1 MVVKDTDLINK
12 IAQVQIGVNNQPLEN
27 VKIIKSSII

>member
-1 MVVKDTDLINK
+1 MVVKDTNIVNK